1 MIITTILLEGYYLQL
16 NDMYKYNHS
25 RNLDAPTLLHN
36 HYDDHKVLRSRTNY
50 SLDQRTVFRFHLAQ
64 MQASSMNLLAAGLS
78 LFCFVHPL
86 HGDPQGFYST
96 NYEPY
101 NPAFHISDPVH
112 RVAQFPERYDS
123 SSTRKSLPRM
133 AQYRETSE
141 ATPEEDQF
149 EKPLL
154 LLSYSK
160 GMTETVQPGVY
171 NRYSDF
177 GSDDREEKAKED
189 RINVENG
196 DKKSEL
202 DEEAIIEKM
211 RILDR
216 LLSEDS
222 GEKDFDTNVIG
233 DKIISEESK
242 RVVREVK
249 KKKPGL
255 FWSLAKI
262 TFEAI
267 SDTTSAIKE
276 IATIIN
282 NSIAPDSATAS
293 TIMKGSLKD
302 ADSSNMTNVN
312 GTETTTSI
320 PTTTPFVL
328 TRQALQSL
336 IRRNVLGLVKL
347 FNIEWK
353 DALNQSETNVKEFQR
368 DLGNQIGSFFRDRRD
383 T

>member
-1 MIITTILLEGYYLQL
+1 
-16 NDMYKYNHS
+16 
-25 RNLDAPTLLHN
+25 
-36 HYDDHKVLRSRTNY
+36 
-50 SLDQRTVFRFHLAQ
+50 
-64 MQASSMNLLAAGLS
+64 MQASSINLLAAGLS

-96 NYEPY
+96 NYESY

-112 RVAQFPERYDS
+112 RVAQFPERYDPP
-123 SSTRKSLPRM
+123 STRKSSLRV

-154 LLSYSK
+154 LLSYSR
-160 GMTETVQPGVY
+160 GMTETMQPAVY

-177 GSDDREEKAKED
+177 GSGDREEKAKED
-189 RINVENG
+189 RTNVEDE
-196 DKKSEL
+196 DKKSDL
-202 DEEAIIEKM
+202 DEKAIIEKM

-262 TFEAI
+262 MFE
-267 SDTTSAIKE
+267 
-276 IATIIN
+276 
-282 NSIAPDSATAS
+282 
-293 TIMKGSLKD
+293 
-302 ADSSNMTNVN
+302 V
-312 GTETTTSI
+312 
-320 PTTTPFVL
+320 
-328 TRQALQSL
+328 R
-336 IRRNVLGLVKL
+336 L
-347 FNIEWK
+347 FC
-353 DALNQSETNVKEFQR
+353 LHMYSV
-368 DLGNQIGSFFRDRRD
+368 
-383 T
+383 

>member
-1 MIITTILLEGYYLQL
+1 
-16 NDMYKYNHS
+16 
-25 RNLDAPTLLHN
+25 
-36 HYDDHKVLRSRTNY
+36 
-50 SLDQRTVFRFHLAQ
+50 

-78 LFCFVHPL
+78 LFCFVYPL

-101 NPAFHISDPVH
+101 NPVYHISDPVH

-123 SSTRKSLPRM
+123 SGTEKSLPRVT
-133 AQYRETSE
+133 QYKETTEIS
-141 ATPEEDQF
+141 PEEDQF

-154 LLSYSK
+154 LLSYSR

-177 GSDDREEKAKED
+177 GSGDREEKAKED
-189 RINVENG
+189 RIKVE
-196 DKKSEL
+196 DKKSDL

-282 NSIAPDSATAS
+282 NSIAPDSVTAS
-293 TIMKGSLKD
+293 SMMKGSLKD
-302 ADSSNMTNVN
+302 AGSSNMTNVN

-328 TRQALQSL
+328 TRQSLQNL